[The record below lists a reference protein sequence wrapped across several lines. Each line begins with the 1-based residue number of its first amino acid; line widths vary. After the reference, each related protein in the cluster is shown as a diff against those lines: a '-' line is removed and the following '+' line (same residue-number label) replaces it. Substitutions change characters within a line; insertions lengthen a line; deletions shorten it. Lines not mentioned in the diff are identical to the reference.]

1 MTPLERVSVAALSAI
16 CLLSGGCRGGQ
27 VKNAEKTINA
37 DKRVE
42 MTTKAEGDQK
52 PLFRAALKFKNTD
65 GSDAENV
72 PLQSNVEDLKKAFRI
87 KTSSKKTATPFFVA
101 TASRSETGDAVA
113 EASHDILLLF
123 DVSGSMRERDIPP
136 DRFTAAKT
144 AALDLVNGLPA
155 NYRVAVAPFESRK
168 VLEQIRKAQFHS
180 REQAIA
186 DINSLPVPDFRG
198 NTALYDAID
207 KSLDVLKQRKDEGQ
221 SQDQS
226 LIVLTDGKNDV
237 GRPGDDPGLLGDND
251 YPKLLGKLR
260 SFNTRTFTIGLGKPN
275 RGGKNDLAF
284 EETKLREIASLQ
296 GETRYFQAEDLQ
308 QLKSNFVAVQK
319 SVKNTVLISF
329 CTDDN
334 NLYDLRSLKFEIS
347 YTSAKGQVYRGE
359 IPWICR
365 NSITGCVPSR
375 AGALNPRTEEY
386 TALEKS
392 GCNKEGRGPWQQ
404 ILLLFGQLTIFSG
417 GIAAFW
423 MFVPSL
429 IWPGIPTPQLSFRR
443 KSKSALPG
451 PAPRESQNR
460 SNRSGPR
467 QRFEE
472 TRIYNEASRREGL
485 RGE

>member
-1 MTPLERVSVAALSAI
+1 MTLFEKTTITALSAL
-16 CLLSGGCRGGQ
+16 CLISWGCRGGPARK
-27 VKNAEKTINA
+27 VEKTISA

-42 MTTKAEGDQK
+42 MTTRSEGDQK
-52 PLFRAALKFKNTD
+52 PLFRAALKFKNPD

-72 PLQSNVEDLKKAFRI
+72 RLQTNVEGLKKAFRI
-87 KTSSKKTATPFFVA
+87 KTSSRKTTTPFYVA
-101 TASRSETGDAVA
+101 TASQT
-113 EASHDILLLF
+113 EAGGALKEPSHDIFLLF
-123 DVSGSMRERDIPP
+123 DVSGSMRERDLQP

-144 AALDLVNGLPA
+144 AALDLVNGLPP

-168 VLEQIRKAQFHS
+168 VAEQIRRAQFHS
-180 REQAIA
+180 KEEALT
-186 DINSLPVPDFRG
+186 DLNNLPVPDFRG

-207 KSLDVLKQRKDEGQ
+207 KALDVLRQRKNEGK
-221 SQDQS
+221 SEDQS

-251 YPKLLGKLR
+251 YQKLLVKLR
-260 SFNTRTFTIGLGKPN
+260 SYNTRTFTIGLGKPN
-275 RGGKNDLAF
+275 QGGKGDLAF

-296 GETRYFQAEDLQ
+296 GENRYFQADNLER
-308 QLKSNFVAVQK
+308 LKSNFAAVQK
-319 SVKNTVLISF
+319 AVKNTVLVSF

-334 NLYDLRSLKFEIS
+334 NLYDLRSLKFDIS
-347 YTSAKGQVYRGE
+347 YTSASGQIYKGE

-375 AGALNPRTEEY
+375 DVALNPRSEEY
-386 TALEKS
+386 AALETS
-392 GCNKEGRGPWQQ
+392 VCNKEARGPLQQ
-404 ILLLFGQLTIFSG
+404 VLLLLGQLALFSG

-423 MFVPSL
+423 IFVPGL
-429 IWPGIPTPQLSFRR
+429 IWPGVPTSRLSFRR
-443 KSKSALPG
+443 KPNSAAIG

-460 SNRSGPR
+460 TNRAGPR

-472 TRIYNEASRREGL
+472 TRIYNDTGRREGL